1 MNIMKYNP
9 IYFSSYFFVGTF
21 PIRTVPSIASLCQH
35 TGLKPCYRGVVVTHN
50 ASLKIVY
57 VPGNISHHALCF
69 SLPKCKKGE
78 HIFSFYVGKCLV

>member
-35 TGLKPCYRGVVVTHN
+35 TGLKPCYRGITKDCVR
-50 ASLKIVY
+50 
-57 VPGNISHHALCF
+57 PGNISHHALCF
-69 SLPKCKKGE
+69 SLPKCKKGS
-78 HIFSFYVGKCLV
+78 IFFLFMLENAWCNIWYT